1 MNYMNATTPPK
12 ARDCWCPFARALS
25 SNDEGAAGANRDHS
39 GRFTGEANCIAHQ
52 CMAWRWAQ
60 VVQLRNRAAPPGHG
74 EEPTEPPRPDGVPA
88 SWRWS
93 PPDELDCLPGM
104 WIEPEAEAAERALG
118 YCALAGDPAQRAA
131 LEDLT
136 RTVTMLDNTTQRL
149 VAATGRR

>member
-12 ARDCWCPFARALS
+12 ARDCWCPFARAWD
-25 SNDEGAAGANRDHS
+25 SNDDGTAAAAVNRDS
-39 GRFTGEANCIAHQ
+39 YGRFTGQPNCIAHQ

-60 VVQLRNRAAPPGHG
+60 VVQLRNRATPETGRV
-74 EEPTEPPRPDGVPA
+74 EPPRPADIPETWV
-88 SWRWS
+88 WS
-93 PPDELDCLPGM
+93 PPDEAECLPGM
-104 WIEPEAEAAERALG
+104 WIEPESEAAERALG

-136 RTVTMLDNTTQRL
+136 RTVQMLDNTTQRL